1 LELVTGAHPVAA
13 GEGLLA
19 DLDTMIHRR
28 TENDGAEMEVHVRI
42 VEMEFESGIVG
53 VKCLLLFAGLRR
65 LLVCPGLFLPGKGI
79 VDVSVA
85 GQGDGH

>member
-1 LELVTGAHPVAA
+1 
-13 GEGLLA
+13 
-19 DLDTMIHRR
+19 
-28 TENDGAEMEVHVRI
+28 MEVHVRI
-42 VEMEFESGIVG
+42 VEMEFEVGIVG